1 MTELLQRVI
10 AEIEKLPEAEQDAIA
25 TRLLAELKDEQAWQV
40 RLESKTDEQWDRL
53 AAKVRQEITEEE
65 FDTMVDRLTDEF
77 TRSVGENAPL
87 LSDYAIRRE
96 GIYEEHP

>member
-1 MTELLQRVI
+1 MTELLRRVI

-25 TRLLAELKDEQAWQV
+25 SRLLAELKDEQAWRV
-40 RLESKTDEQWDRL
+40 RFESTTDEQWDRL
-53 AAKVRQEITEEE
+53 AVKVRQEITEEE

-77 TRSVGENAPL
+77 AKIVGENASL
-87 LSDYAIRRE
+87 LSDYAISRE